1 MPNNIPISIP
11 AFREEGDGSPFLGLS
26 YQPKISIPAF
36 REEGD
41 LTSSRWE
48 IGIAISIPAFREE
61 GDEAFYTFRTIQDFI
76 SIPAFREEGDLR
88 CLQILGLL
96 SYFNPRLP

>member
-1 MPNNIPISIP
+1 MTSVWTSTQLI
-11 AFREEGDGSPFLGLS
+11 FQSPPS
-26 YQPKISIPAF
+26 VRKAT
-36 REEGD
+36 